1 MKKYYKYKLIGA
13 ILMDKMQIAALFII
27 LIMALSGVAAFILL
41 VAG

>member
-1 MKKYYKYKLIGA
+1 
-13 ILMDKMQIAALFII
+13 MDKMQIAALFII